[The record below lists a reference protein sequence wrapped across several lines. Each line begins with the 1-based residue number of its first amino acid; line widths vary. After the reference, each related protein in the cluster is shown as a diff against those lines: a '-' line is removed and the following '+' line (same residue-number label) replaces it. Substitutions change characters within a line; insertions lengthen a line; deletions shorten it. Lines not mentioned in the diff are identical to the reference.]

1 MTAVPKIKCTDRQK
15 RIAAIEG
22 VIRQYSVL
30 YGYETHQ
37 SVADFLGMTR
47 EWYYQK
53 RKNPEKWT
61 IGELDTLIRVLHI
74 PTAELLTALYSDGT

>member
-1 MTAVPKIKCTDRQK
+1 MPKIKRTDRQK

-30 YGYETHQ
+30 YGYKTHQ
-37 SVADFLGMTR
+37 SVADFLGMSR
-47 EWYYQK
+47 EWYCQK

-61 IGELDTLIRVLHI
+61 VGEIDTLLRVLHI
-74 PTAELLTALYSDGT
+74 PTSELLTALYSDGT